1 MGDLPCFLRFL
12 LDPCTVLS
20 FLDFF
25 RLTLGFDFF
34 DATGEGLREIE
45 LYLGTGNCSVSS
57 EAEEISSYCSFSFST
72 ESSVLGRFLCFF
84 CLWDDFLPL
93 L

>member
-45 LYLGTGNCSVSS
+45 LYL
-57 EAEEISSYCSFSFST
+57 
-72 ESSVLGRFLCFF
+72 
-84 CLWDDFLPL
+84 
-93 L
+93 